1 MIQINN
7 ASTISDSVCVVF
19 SLNGL
24 LNSIKN
30 KNAESISFLL
40 IKFEKKIELVLLH
53 RIKKK
58 TYYIP
63 DGIKRI

>member
-40 IKFEKKIELVLLH
+40 IKFEKKNRISSLTPYQKKNLLY
-53 RIKKK
+53 
-58 TYYIP
+58 T
-63 DGIKRI
+63 